1 MFPKLIALFILVP
14 LAELAILVYLG
25 AVIGPWY
32 TILIVVV
39 TGLVGAVLA
48 RSQGL
53 ATLARIRGNLERG
66 ILPSAE
72 IFNGALI
79 LLGGLLLLTPGLVT
93 DTIGLAL
100 LVPQT
105 RSWVG
110 RRLRHNVEHR
120 IESGEIRYWE
130 TR

>member
-1 MFPKLIALFILVP
+1 MFPKLIALFVLIP

-25 AVIGPWY
+25 TVIGPWY

-39 TGLVGAVLA
+39 TGLAGAVLA

-53 ATLARIRGNLERG
+53 ATLARIRGNVERG

-79 LLGGLLLLTPGLVT
+79 LLGGLLLLTPGLMT
-93 DTIGLAL
+93 DAVGLAL
-100 LVPQT
+100 LVPWT

-110 RRLRHNVEHR
+110 GRIRHNVEHR
-120 IESGEIRYWE
+120 IERGEIRYWE
-130 TR
+130 IR